1 MKPLFSIHAGEF
13 LTVDHIERK
22 FRRVD
27 VWIPTKDTGIDIL
40 VSDRKNKRA
49 VSLQVKFSRD
59 FLATHMGPAFQQ
71 PLRACGWWT
80 LNRQKLANTAADY
93 WVFVLVGFARRS
105 TDFVII
111 RPVDLLRRLD
121 SIHKGRPKTVQTY
134 LWVTQTDKCW
144 ETRALK
150 RIDQMAIAEDRY
162 KNKER
167 DFGKYLNNWKQ
178 IEELNG

>member
-22 FRRVD
+22 FRKVN
-27 VWIPTKDTGIDIL
+27 VWIPTKDTGVDIL
-40 VSDRKNKRA
+40 VSDKKNKKA

-59 FLATHMGPAFQQ
+59 FLATHMAAVFQE

-80 LNRQKLANTAADY
+80 LNRQKLKSSAADY

-111 RPVDLLRRLD
+111 KPAELLRRLHT
-121 SIHKGRPKTVQTY
+121 IHIGKQKTVQSY
-134 LWVTQTDKCW
+134 LWVTQKKRCW
-144 ETRALK
+144 ETRGLK
-150 RIDQMAIAEDRY
+150 RPDQLAIAEGEY
-162 KNKER
+162 KSAER
-167 DFGKYLNNWKQ
+167 DFSDCLNNWGP
-178 IEELNG
+178 IEELND